1 MDEKTTGAD
10 WRAILLLIFS
20 LGGALLAFT
29 SALATLALTLF
40 GLAEFDGLDASPL
53 STLLAGSTLAV
64 AGALLL
70 PVGYYSLKRLRGQV
84 LATVRLPALR
94 SWTWGLLPFL
104 WLLAVTLASAFHN
117 APGALA
123 YAPVL
128 HFLAVALPLYLL
140 ARVALARISLGS
152 ALRAWGVL
160 GSGMSLSLAAAL
172 TLEVM
177 VLAGFLL
184 ALGVYL
190 ALNPEQVDAIERL
203 AGQVQDAPNLE
214 SLLYV
219 VAPVVNSPLTLLAA
233 LLFLSGFVP
242 LIEESAKSLGVWLVV
257 DRLSSPA
264 QGFAM
269 GVLSGAGFALIESLS
284 ASMTPDDAWAMTFAA
299 RAFSGLMHVLASG
312 LTGMGIAYRL
322 EKRYARLVGLFT
334 LGVLAHSA
342 WNAGAVLT
350 AAGGLRIMLAD
361 LELDL
366 PGVLLGLAG
375 VAIIF
380 VMAAAMAVGL
390 IVLNAR
396 LRDANPSPPLAQ
408 PAPAQDDQ
416 SVSGR

>member
-1 MDEKTTGAD
+1 MDEKPTGAD

-29 SALATLALTLF
+29 SALATLALALF
-40 GLAEFDGLDASPL
+40 RLNEFDGLGASPL
-53 STLLAGSTLAV
+53 STLLAGSTLAA

-70 PVGYYSLKRLRGQV
+70 PVGYYSLKRLRGQA

-94 SWTWGLLPFL
+94 PWTWGLLPFL
-104 WLLAVTLASAFHN
+104 WLLIVTLASAFYN

-123 YAPVL
+123 YAPLL

-184 ALGVYL
+184 VLGVYL

-203 AGQVQDAPNLE
+203 AGQVQDAPDLE
-214 SLLYV
+214 SLLYA
-219 VAPVVNSPLTLLAA
+219 VAPLLDNPLTLLAA

-242 LIEESAKSLGVWLVV
+242 LIEEAAKSLGVWLVV
-257 DRLSSPA
+257 ERLSSPA

-284 ASMTPDDAWAMTFAA
+284 AVMAPDDNWAIAFAA
-299 RAFSGLMHVLASG
+299 RSFSGLMHVLACG
-312 LTGMGIAYRL
+312 LTGLGIAYARL
-322 EKRYARLVGLFT
+322 ERRYARMVGLFV
-334 LGVLAHSA
+334 LGSLVHSF

-350 AAGGLRIMLAD
+350 VAGSLRVTLAD
-361 LELDL
+361 PELDL
-366 PGVLLGLAG
+366 PGVLLGLVG
-375 VAIIF
+375 IAIIF

-390 IVLNAR
+390 IVLNVR
-396 LRDANPSPPLAQ
+396 LRDANPSSL
-408 PAPAQDDQ
+408 PAAAER
-416 SVSGR
+416 S

>member
-1 MDEKTTGAD
+1 MDEQPAGAD

-40 GLAEFDGLDASPL
+40 SLDAFAGLDVSPL
-53 STLLAGSTLAV
+53 STLLAGSTLAAV
-64 AGALLL
+64 GLLFL
-70 PVGYYSLKRLRGQV
+70 PVGYYSLRRLRGLGTAALV
-84 LATVRLPALR
+84 LPALR
-94 SWTWGLLPFL
+94 FWTWGLLPFL
-104 WLLAVTLASAFHN
+104 WLLAVTLASLFHD
-117 APGALA
+117 APGALI

-140 ARVALARISLGS
+140 ARAALARIPLGS

-160 GSGMSLSLAAAL
+160 GSGMSFSLVVAL

-184 ALGVYL
+184 VLGAYL
-190 ALNPEQVDAIERL
+190 ALNPEQIGAIERL
-203 AGQVQDAPNLE
+203 AGQVQNAPNLE

-219 VAPVVNSPLTLLAA
+219 VAPVVNNPLTLLAA

-284 ASMTPDDAWAMTFAA
+284 ASMTPDDTWAMTFAA

-312 LTGMGIAYRL
+312 LTGMGVAYARL
-322 EKRYARLVGLFT
+322 EERYTRLVGLFV
-334 LGVLAHSA
+334 LGVLVHSA

-350 AAGGLRIMLAD
+350 VAGGLRITLANP
-361 LELDL
+361 EIDL
-366 PGVLLGLAG
+366 PGVLLGLVGLA
-375 VAIIF
+375 AIF
-380 VMAAAMAVGL
+380 VMAVVMAVGL

-396 LRDANPSPPLAQ
+396 LRDANPSSPLAQ
-408 PAPAQDDQ
+408 PAPAQDQ
-416 SVSGR
+416 PVS